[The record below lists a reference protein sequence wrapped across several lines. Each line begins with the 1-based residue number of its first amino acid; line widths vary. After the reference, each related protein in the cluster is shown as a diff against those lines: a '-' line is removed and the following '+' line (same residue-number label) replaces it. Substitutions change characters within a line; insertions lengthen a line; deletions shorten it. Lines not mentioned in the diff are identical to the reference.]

1 MEEVKREK
9 CLHSDH
15 PRYTLEEEERLEN
28 EELFFELA
36 ELFKVFGDETRL
48 RILSALLEG
57 EACVGSIAERLEM
70 SLSAVS
76 HSLRVLKTARLVRC
90 RREGKAVFYSLCDEH
105 VRLILLQ
112 GLDHVA
118 E

>member
-1 MEEVKREK
+1 MEEEK
-9 CLHSDH
+9 SRGCVHPDH
-15 PRYTLEEEERLEN
+15 RHYTREEEEHMED
-28 EELFFELA
+28 EELLFELA

-90 RREGKAVFYSLCDEH
+90 RREGKTVFYSLCDEH